1 MKNLVVFKSSTGFTK
16 RYAEWIAEELK
27 CESKSIKE
35 VSKQELDNVD
45 LVIYG
50 GCIMGNMITGLDK
63 IRKSYK
69 GKLVIFAVGST
80 PSGDKIVEEI
90 KKQNKIE
97 EIPFYYMEGGF
108 QFDKLGFF
116 QKKMLNIVKKSAAKK
131 ENKTEQDIYME
142 KVLGTSFDNSDKKFI
157 EPLIKCV
164 ENY

>member
-50 GCIMGNMITGLDK
+50 GWIMGNMITGLDK

-69 GKLVIFAVGST
+69 GKLVIFA
-80 PSGDKIVEEI
+80 K
-90 KKQNKIE
+90 
-97 EIPFYYMEGGF
+97 
-108 QFDKLGFF
+108 
-116 QKKMLNIVKKSAAKK
+116 
-131 ENKTEQDIYME
+131 
-142 KVLGTSFDNSDKKFI
+142 
-157 EPLIKCV
+157 
-164 ENY
+164 